1 MIGFG
6 QQTYVPDDNFEFTLV
21 NLGYDSILD
30 DSVLTANINTVTNLS
45 ITNQNISDLT
55 GIEDFVNLEELLLM
69 GNNLSSLDIS
79 NNLFLNTLGCS
90 LNQLTSIDVTN
101 NILLTNLYLEG
112 NQLGLIDISN
122 NTNLES
128 LNLANNLFSNIDINN
143 NLLLNSL
150 GVGGN
155 QLTNLDISNH
165 ILLSGFSCE
174 NNQFTS
180 LDVSQNIAL
189 TSLYC
194 HDNQITSIDLSGA
207 SNLTALYC
215 YNNQLL
221 NLDLR
226 NGNNTNL
233 QIDSQNNPNLFC
245 IDVDNIALSNVLW
258 GANIDSWS
266 SFSTN
271 CVTALGCTDLIACN
285 YDTLATIDD
294 GSCVY
299 LNTSV
304 FISNVSC
311 NGYSDGGIV
320 ATATGGATPNYQY
333 SLGGGLSQNN
343 GTFSNLTAG
352 TYFIDVT
359 DINGCSSNQTVI
371 ITEPNPLFVNAFSTD
386 ISCFGYCDGSAFC
399 MPSGGTSP
407 YSYLWSGGNTF
418 VTDNI
423 SGLCAGAY
431 VVNIT
436 DANNCINIETVL
448 ISEPL
453 PLVSNNTING
463 CDSVLIG
470 SNYYT
475 ISGAYTDTLTSVNG
489 CDSVVNTNL
498 TIEQNTSSY
507 DTLSVGASIVWNG
520 IPLNASGDYSVI
532 LINSVGCDSIVNLNL
547 TVTTTGISDI
557 VNNKSNLIKITDM
570 LGQETPYRRN
580 TPLFYI
586 YDDGTVEKRIILE

>member
-6 QQTYVPDDNFEFTLV
+6 QLTYVPDDNFETFLES
-21 NLGYDSILD
+21 NGMGDGLIN
-30 DSVLTANINTVTNLS
+30 DSVLTTIISSVSTLDVSSFS
-45 ITNQNISDLT
+45 IQDMT
-55 GIEDFVNLEELLLM
+55 GIQDFINLQVLKCGDNQITVLDLDSNTALTELVCW
-69 GNNLSSLDIS
+69 D
-79 NNLFLNTLGCS
+79 
-90 LNQLTSIDVTN
+90 NQL
-101 NILLTNLYLEG
+101 
-112 NQLGLIDISN
+112 
-122 NTNLES
+122 
-128 LNLANNLFSNIDINN
+128 
-143 NLLLNSL
+143 
-150 GVGGN
+150 
-155 QLTNLDISNH
+155 
-165 ILLSGFSCE
+165 
-174 NNQFTS
+174 TS
-180 LDVSQNIAL
+180 LDVSNCVGLSKLKCQN
-189 TSLYC
+189 
-194 HDNQITSIDLSGA
+194 N
-207 SNLTALYC
+207 NLTTLDVTQ
-215 YNNQLL
+215 NTNLWMLL
-221 NLDLR
+221 FGGNDITTINLV
-226 NGNNTNL
+226 NNTNL
-233 QIDSQNNPNLFC
+233 QFLYCEDNFISSLDLSNNTGLTYISAFNNIFLSSLDLRNINITNITGLNVSSTPLLNC
-245 IDVDNIALSNVLW
+245 IDVDFPSLASIMWPTKN
-258 GANIDSWS
+258 
-266 SFSTN
+266 FSIN
-271 CVTALGCTDLIACN
+271 CGIALGCTDSLACN
-285 YDTLATIDD
+285 YDTLSTIDD
-294 GSCVY
+294 GSCIY
-299 LNTSV
+299 LNISV

-407 YSYLWSGGNTF
+407 YSYLWSGGNTI